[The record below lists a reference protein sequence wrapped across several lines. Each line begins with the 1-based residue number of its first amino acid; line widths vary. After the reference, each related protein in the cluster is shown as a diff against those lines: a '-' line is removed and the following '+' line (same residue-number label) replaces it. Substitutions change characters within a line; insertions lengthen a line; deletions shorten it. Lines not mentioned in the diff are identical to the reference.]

1 MNYAFVG
8 FLQSDSLADMA
19 FVSHVTAEFNII
31 CHDYI
36 S

>member
-8 FLQSDSLADMA
+8 FIQSDSLADMA

-31 CHDYI
+31 CHYDI